1 MSDVEYVVNFGSDK
15 SIQFVKLS
23 MAEVEHHGA
32 RLGEK
37 IVRCKDCAYSR
48 IHDGTRFPKDEI
60 YKGATY
66 CIAWSDGYQGE
77 WTKPDGFCHKAKR
90 KVDA

>member
-1 MSDVEYVVNFGSDK
+1 MSEYIEEEYIGWIDYSYDDSPIPIIDQN
-15 SIQFVKLS
+15 Q
-23 MAEVEHHGA
+23 E
-32 RLGEK
+32 
-37 IVRCKDCAYSR
+37 IVRCRDCAYSR